1 MRPWDCVGRI
11 ESSSV
16 VILAISASLLYFAAS
31 VLTFRF
37 TREDKRPSQIGA
49 TLAGAIAVT
58 CHLVYAVKVFWTG
71 GGVDLAVFPIAA
83 LVTVSVG
90 LIVIV
95 EQLVTPARAR
105 PVVIVLFPVI
115 ALILLSAGLFHK
127 GSLHTSPLSAGL
139 TVHVVVS
146 LTAYSILAY
155 AACQAALLVWLDRAI
170 RKHEFNAF
178 LRTFPPLESA
188 EVTLFNALWT
198 GLFLL
203 TVANTTGFVFFWGK
217 LFTHASHLHVALTIA
232 AWLIYAFLMV
242 GHHLRGWRGNFTT
255 KLSLAAFVLLL
266 IGYFGTRIVIDA
278 FAG

>member
-1 MRPWDCVGRI
+1 M
-11 ESSSV
+11 
-16 VILAISASLLYFAAS
+16 ILAISASLLYFAAL
-31 VLTFRF
+31 VLTFRLSGEKN
-37 TREDKRPSQIGA
+37 RLGQVAAS
-49 TLAGAIAVT
+49 LAGAIAFA

-83 LVTVSVG
+83 IVTVCVA
-90 LIVIV
+90 LIVLV
-95 EQLVTPARAR
+95 EQLLTPARAK
-105 PVVIVLFPVI
+105 PVVIVLFPLI
-115 ALILLSAGLFHK
+115 ALILLSSGLFHK
-127 GSLHTSPLSAGL
+127 GSLHTSPLSVGL

-146 LTAYSILAY
+146 LAAYSILAY

-170 RKHEFNAF
+170 KKHEFNAF

-203 TVANTTGFVFFWGK
+203 TVANATGFVFFWGK

-232 AWLIYAFLMV
+232 AWMIYAFLML
-242 GHHLRGWRGNFTT
+242 GHHIRGWRGNFTT
-255 KLSLAAFVLLL
+255 RLSLAAFVVLL

-278 FAG
+278 FAS